1 MRQKLLHCLE
11 IVVVSEKQ
19 SIRINRNSLRRFDL
33 VFEVDSFTPRK
44 SAILNLVALVSRNA
58 IKNQFFDY
66 FSVTRK

>member
-19 SIRINRNSLRRFDL
+19 SIRINRNSLPRFDT

-44 SAILNLVALVSRNA
+44 SAILNLALASGNA
-58 IKNQFFDY
+58 IKKL
-66 FSVTRK
+66 VL